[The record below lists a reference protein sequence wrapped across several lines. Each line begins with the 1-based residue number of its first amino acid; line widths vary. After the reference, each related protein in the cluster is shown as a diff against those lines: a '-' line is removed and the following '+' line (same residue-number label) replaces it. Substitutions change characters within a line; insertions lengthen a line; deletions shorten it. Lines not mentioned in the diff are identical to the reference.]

1 MSLTRLCPFCLETL
15 AGCCCADDEP
25 AAGSV
30 NGMSDDG
37 KTGLDPAVL
46 ADAVRETGIALRPGD
61 VLAVRVPLGIS
72 LASMARYRDYGHAV
86 ERETGIKVA
95 FVPGEEFAHTTVN
108 VTVNFTGDAA
118 ELGKEIREAIRSRAP
133 YR

>member
-1 MSLTRLCPFCLETL
+1 
-15 AGCCCADDEP
+15 
-25 AAGSV
+25 
-30 NGMSDDG
+30 MSDDG

-46 ADAVRETGIALRPGD
+46 ADAVRESGIALRPGD
-61 VLAVRVPLGIS
+61 VLAVRVPLS
-72 LASMARYRDYGHAV
+72 MNPAALARARDYGHAV

-133 YR
+133 SR